1 MSQKSFVEKI
11 RYFFNFK
18 LIFLNILMGYVK
30 NNFLKNKKYYFNIF
44 LNKKTSKNNY
54 NYTLKYHLNI

>member
-1 MSQKSFVEKI
+1 MSHKSFVEKI

>member
-1 MSQKSFVEKI
+1 MSHKSFVEKI

-44 LNKKTSKNNY
+44 LNKKFSKNNVIIFS
-54 NYTLKYHLNI
+54 NII